1 MDMNAL
7 FTVLGTVAVALVGGF
22 FTLMGQ
28 RASSSS
34 QEKAAEVSS
43 RAEEWSKLLAETK
56 RYADTRLESQQQ
68 QIDELQADMRTVK
81 QQLADLKAR
90 YRAALET
97 IRRWLRDHP
106 NHRLDI
112 PEEIRDDLQN
122 L

>member
-28 RASSSS
+28 RASSKS
-34 QEKAAEVSS
+34 QERAAEVSS
-43 RAEEWSKLLAETK
+43 RADEWSKLLAETK

-68 QIDELQADMRTVK
+68 QIEELQADMRTVK

-97 IRRWLRDHP
+97 IRRWLREHP
-106 NHRLDI
+106 NHKLQI
-112 PEEIRDDLQN
+112 PEEIRDDLKN

>member
-28 RASSSS
+28 RASSRS

-43 RAEEWSKLLAETK
+43 RADEWSKLLAETK
-56 RYADTRLESQQQ
+56 RYADERLEGQQK
-68 QIDELQADMRTVK
+68 QIEELQADMRTVK

-112 PEEIRDDLQN
+112 PEEIRDDLKN

>member
-1 MDMNAL
+1 MHVSAL
-7 FTVLGTVAVALVGGF
+7 LTMLGTVTVAVVGGL
-22 FTLMGQ
+22 FTLFGQ
-28 RASSSS
+28 RISAKS
-34 QEKAAEVSS
+34 QEKAAEVST

-56 RYADTRLESQQQ
+56 AYADERLTDQQQ

-97 IRRWLRDHP
+97 IRRWLREHP
-106 NHRLDI
+106 NHRLEI
-112 PEEIRDDLQN
+112 PEEIRDDLKN

>member
-28 RASSSS
+28 RASSKS

-43 RAEEWSKLLAETK
+43 RADEWSKLLAETK

-68 QIDELQADMRTVK
+68 QIEELQADMRTVK

-97 IRRWLRDHP
+97 IRRWLREHP
-106 NHRLDI
+106 NHKLQI
-112 PEEIRDDLQN
+112 PEEIRDDLKN

>member
-1 MDMNAL
+1 MHVSAL
-7 FTVLGTVAVALVGGF
+7 LTVLGTVTVAVVGGL
-22 FTLMGQ
+22 FTLFGQ
-28 RASSSS
+28 RISAKS
-34 QEKAAEVSS
+34 QEKSAEVST

-56 RYADTRLESQQQ
+56 AYADERLTDQQQ

-106 NHRLDI
+106 NHRLEI
-112 PEEIRDDLQN
+112 PEEIRDDLKN

>member
-28 RASSSS
+28 RASSRS

-43 RAEEWSKLLAETK
+43 RADEWSKLLAETK
-56 RYADTRLESQQQ
+56 RYADERLEGQQQ
-68 QIDELQADMRTVK
+68 QIEELQADMRTVK

-97 IRRWLRDHP
+97 IRRWLREHP
-106 NHRLDI
+106 NHRLEI
-112 PEEIRDDLQN
+112 PEEIRDDLKN

>member
-7 FTVLGTVAVALVGGF
+7 LTVLGTVAVALVGGF

-28 RASSSS
+28 RASSRS

-43 RAEEWSKLLAETK
+43 RADEWSKLLAETK

-68 QIDELQADMRTVK
+68 QIEELQADMRTVK

-97 IRRWLRDHP
+97 IRRWLREHP
-106 NHRLDI
+106 NHRLEI
-112 PEEIRDDLQN
+112 PEEIRDDLKN

>member
-1 MDMNAL
+1 MHVSAL
-7 FTVLGTVAVALVGGF
+7 LTVLGTVTVAVVGGL
-22 FTLMGQ
+22 FTLFGQ
-28 RASSSS
+28 RISAKS
-34 QEKAAEVSS
+34 QEKAAEVST

-56 RYADTRLESQQQ
+56 AYADERLTDQQQ

-97 IRRWLRDHP
+97 IRRWLREHP
-106 NHRLDI
+106 NHKLEI
-112 PEEIRDDLQN
+112 PEEIRDDLKN

>member
-1 MDMNAL
+1 MHVSAL
-7 FTVLGTVAVALVGGF
+7 LTVLGTVTVAVVGGL
-22 FTLMGQ
+22 FTLFGQ
-28 RASSSS
+28 RISAKS
-34 QEKAAEVSS
+34 QEKAAEVST

-56 RYADTRLESQQQ
+56 AYADERLTDQQQ

-97 IRRWLRDHP
+97 IRRWLREHP
-106 NHRLDI
+106 NHRLEI
-112 PEEIRDDLQN
+112 PEEIRDDLKN

>member
-1 MDMNAL
+1 MDMNAI

-28 RASSSS
+28 RASSRS

-43 RAEEWSKLLAETK
+43 RADEWSKLLAETK

-68 QIDELQADMRTVK
+68 QIEELQADMRTVK

-97 IRRWLRDHP
+97 IRRWLREHP
-106 NHRLDI
+106 NHKLQI
-112 PEEIRDDLQN
+112 PEEIRDDLKN

>member
-1 MDMNAL
+1 MNAL

-28 RASSSS
+28 RASSRS

-43 RAEEWSKLLAETK
+43 RADEWSKLLAETK
-56 RYADTRLESQQQ
+56 RYADERLEGQQK
-68 QIDELQADMRTVK
+68 QIEELQADMRTVK

-112 PEEIRDDLQN
+112 PEEIRDDLKN